1 MATQSQVII
10 HVPALNARVK
20 KIISAFAAEDKARA
34 AAVAAETKIGDVVLS
49 IAPTLKADD
58 VEPFCKMVHNQ
69 LDAARP
75 EKTGSNKTQVSYI
88 RRVLTAVVKDGVTV
102 EPGQSLR
109 GIYESLRK
117 KKTGGN
123 THAGKGAKL
132 PNPAEKTA
140 DNPAEKTADNPA
152 EKTADNPAEKT
163 ATLESRAEKV
173 KAAVTMIFG
182 YCEPDLLSA
191 VQHAAS
197 NDPAFLEWAENMSQ
211 SAMLDALEK
220 AITPRKQATKT
231 AKSKAAA

>member
-1 MATQSQVII
+1 MATQSKVIT

-49 IAPTLKADD
+49 IAPTLKPDD
-58 VEPFCKMVHNQ
+58 VEPFCKMVHTQ
-69 LDAARP
+69 LDNARP
-75 EKTGSNKTQVSYI
+75 EKAGSNKTQVSYI
-88 RRVLTAVVKDGVTV
+88 RRVLTAVVKDGVAV

-109 GIYESLRK
+109 GIYDSLRK

-132 PNPAEKTA
+132 PNPAAGKSDMETVE
-140 DNPAEKTADNPA
+140 NPV
-152 EKTADNPAEKT
+152 EKT

-173 KAAVTMIFG
+173 KAAITMVFG
-182 YCEPDLLSA
+182 YCEPDLLNA
-191 VQHAAS
+191 VQYAAS
-197 NDPAFLEWAENMSQ
+197 NVPAFLQWAENMSQ

-220 AITPRKQATKT
+220 AITPRKQAAKT
-231 AKSKAAA
+231 AKAKAAA